1 MGKPLIAG
9 NWKMHG
15 TAESARNL
23 ATQLSQ
29 HSFQEMPMRDDC
41 FSAACTYIG
50 GQRCSC

>member
-23 ATQLSQ
+23 ATQLG
-29 HSFQEMPMRDDC
+29 HHRFQDDAAEMSC
-41 FSAACTYIG
+41 FSAAGPLISG
-50 GQRCSC
+50 A